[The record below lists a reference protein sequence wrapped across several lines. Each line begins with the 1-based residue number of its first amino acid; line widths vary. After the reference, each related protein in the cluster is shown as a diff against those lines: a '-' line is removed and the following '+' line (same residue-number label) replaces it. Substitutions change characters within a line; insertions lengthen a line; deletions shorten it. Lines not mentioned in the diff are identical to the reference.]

1 MHNDDPPIMNFT
13 RSNEKITFDART
25 RQTKINKKKTKQI
38 TEIGF
43 NFSFHG
49 HTVFRPGIC

>member
-25 RQTKINKKKTKQI
+25 RQTKNNKKTIQI

-43 NFSFHG
+43 NFSFHR

>member
-1 MHNDDPPIMNFT
+1 MHDDDPPIMNFI
-13 RSNEKITFDART
+13 RSNEKITFDVRT
-25 RQTKINKKKTKQI
+25 RQTKNNKKTKQI
-38 TEIGF
+38 AEIGF